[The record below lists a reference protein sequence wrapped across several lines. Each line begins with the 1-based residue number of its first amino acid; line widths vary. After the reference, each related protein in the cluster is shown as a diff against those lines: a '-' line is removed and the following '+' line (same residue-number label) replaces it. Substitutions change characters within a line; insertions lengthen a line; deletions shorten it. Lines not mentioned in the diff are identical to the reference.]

1 MKPDAKT
8 PVLATSVKEFCTTI
22 AADRL
27 LVQGAGGNVSW
38 KDGNVLWIKASG
50 QWLKHSTEQEIF
62 VAVDLQNL
70 RHHLEQAN
78 YSVTPKLVEPSLLRP
93 SIETLLHAL
102 MVHKVVVHLHPVEL
116 LAILVREDPE
126 SELRKLLGTT
136 VNWIFVN
143 YHKPGKELASAVA
156 AKLSNR
162 VSCDVVFLQNHGVV
176 IGGETIAQVMSILAA
191 LKQAT
196 QSKVH
201 VQSATAEIEVGPL
214 DSALLKIGYRRT
226 QDTELNALAKSPE
239 LAARLTVDWA
249 LYPDHVVFLGQ
260 AARTDLM
267 SLLANHTSASIER
280 PPFVFSIDDG
290 VFESTALS
298 KEQRA
303 QLLCYYDVLV
313 RQSTTG
319 KLVSLTD
326 QQVSE
331 LIDWDAEKYRASLSK
346 SVAG

>member
-8 PVLATSVKEFCTTI
+8 PGLATSVKEFCTTI

-27 LVQGAGGNVSW
+27 WVQGAGGNVSW
-38 KDGNVLWIKASG
+38 KDGNVLWVKASG

-62 VAVDLQNL
+62 VAVDLQDL
-70 RHHLEQAN
+70 RYHLEQAN
-78 YSVTPKLVEPSLLRP
+78 YSVTPKLVEDSLLRP

-102 MVHKVVVHLHPVEL
+102 MPHKVVVHLHPVEL

-126 SELRKLLGTT
+126 SELHSLVGTSI
-136 VNWIFVN
+136 NWIFVN

-156 AKLSNR
+156 SKLSYR
-162 VSCDVVFLQNHGVV
+162 ASCDAVFLQNHGVV
-176 IGGETIAQVMSILAA
+176 IGGETIAQVMSILSA
-191 LKQAT
+191 LKEST
-196 QSKVH
+196 RSKVH
-201 VQSATAEIEVGPL
+201 IQSVTTEIEVGPL
-214 DSALLKIGYRRT
+214 DGAMLKIGYRRT
-226 QDTELNALAKSPE
+226 QEAEINALAKSPE
-239 LAARLTVDWA
+239 LSTRLIADWA
-249 LYPDHVVFLGQ
+249 LYPDHVVFLGE
-260 AARTDLM
+260 AACTDLR
-267 SLLANHTSASIER
+267 SLLSNHTNLSNEK
-280 PPFVFSIDDG
+280 PPFVFSIGDG

-313 RQSTTG
+313 RQSATG

-331 LIDWDAEKYRASLSK
+331 LIEWDAEKYRASLSR